1 LLNPTYLK
9 QRADLINREHASPF
23 VAGAPKVGGTVYLC
37 TADAQG
43 NMVSYIQSNFNG
55 FGSGVVVPGTGI
67 SFQNRG
73 FGFELTPDH
82 PNVVAGGKRPM
93 HTIIPAFMTRG
104 EEALMAF
111 GVMGGNMQAQ
121 GHVQMVLRTVYDG
134 LNPQAAIDAPRWRVL
149 TNGQLTLESHWPTH
163 IVEALQK
170 MGHNP
175 QVLGPDNI
183 DFGCA
188 QAVAMHS
195 NHNDQAVYAGGSDPR
210 RDGLAGV
217 Y

>member
-1 LLNPTYLK
+1 
-9 QRADLINREHASPF
+9 
-23 VAGAPKVGGTVYLC
+23 
-37 TADAQG
+37 
-43 NMVSYIQSNFNG
+43 
-55 FGSGVVVPGTGI
+55 
-67 SFQNRG
+67 
-73 FGFELTPDH
+73 
-82 PNVVAGGKRPM
+82 
-93 HTIIPAFMTRG
+93 
-104 EEALMAF
+104 
-111 GVMGGNMQAQ
+111 
-121 GHVQMVLRTVYDG
+121 MVLRTVYDG

-149 TNGQLTLESHWPTH
+149 NSGQLTLESHWPIH
-163 IVEALQK
+163 IVEALKK

-195 NHNDQAVYAGGSDPR
+195 YHNDQAVYVGGSDPR